1 MAAITLAALLLV
13 SYLVGSI
20 PFSFLIAKARGI
32 DLRQVG
38 SGNTGASNVWR
49 NCGFLPF
56 LVALAL
62 DMAKGAAP
70 TFVASSIAHTSPI
83 WTMIVGMCAMLG
95 HLFPIFLRF
104 KGGKAVAT
112 AGGVLFAIQ
121 PGLFV
126 LAALVWTAVF
136 KLKGYPSLASLSAA
150 VIVAVAGTWLAYT
163 GHFPMI
169 FAGYIWVALVLV
181 VYMHRSNIQRL
192 LAGQE
197 MGIGPRT
204 K

>member
-13 SYLVGSI
+13 SYLIGSI
-20 PFSFLIAKARGI
+20 PFSFLIAKAHGV
-32 DLRQVG
+32 DLRKVG

-49 NCGFLPF
+49 NCGFSAF
-56 LVALAL
+56 LLAFAL
-62 DMAKGAAP
+62 DMAKGAVP
-70 TFVASSIAHTSPI
+70 TFVASSMAHTSPV
-83 WTMIVGMCAMLG
+83 WTMIVGMSAMLG

-126 LAALVWTAVF
+126 LAALVWTAVY
-136 KLKGYPSLASLSAA
+136 KLKGYPSLASLSASL
-150 VIVAVAGTWLAYT
+150 IVAFAGTWMAYV
-163 GHFPMI
+163 GRFPTV
-169 FAGYIWVALVLV
+169 FAGYIWVALVV
-181 VYMHRSNIQRL
+181 VIYMHRSNIQRL
-192 LAGQE
+192 MDGQE